1 MAESIRIV
9 MNKEDLQP
17 LADEV
22 KELKGTSDSITLAQM
37 ENELSMANNEIDAQA
52 ELLQQIITVL
62 EGKEKPTFVLE
73 VTKTDG
79 ITTLTVT
86 DAEGV
91 KTATIEDGEPGPA
104 GEAATITGAT
114 ASVDANIGTP
124 SVTVT
129 AGGTATARS
138 FDFAFKN
145 LKGAKGDPGVG
156 TPGDPGERGS
166 SVLRITTAPSSYTTA
181 TGGFT
186 PRHRV
191 SLSTVKTQSKADKVI
206 IGDTVL
212 YSYYTYPVGYV
223 DSSYVY
229 LGTPVSIRGATG
241 KAPVLGTDYFTEADK
256 AEIVTSAI
264 AAMPTFTLIGT
275 DANDVTHTW
284 TLYGVEA

>member
-114 ASVDANIGTP
+114 ATVDANVGTP

-129 AGGTATARS
+129 SGGTATARS

-145 LKGAKGDPGVG
+145 LRGED
-156 TPGDPGERGS
+156 GERGTGILK
-166 SVLRITTAPSSYTTA
+166 VTTSPTAYTT
-181 TGGFT
+181 TVGGFT
-186 PRHRV
+186 PTYFIP
-191 SLSTVKTQSKADKVI
+191 LSTVKTQAKVDKVL
-206 IGDTVL
+206 IGDTL
-212 YSYYTYPVGYV
+212 GYSYYLYPIGYV
-223 DSSYVY
+223 DDSYVY
-229 LGTPVSIRGATG
+229 LGARTSIRGANGTT
-241 KAPVLGTDYFTEADK
+241 PVFGTDYFTKADK
-256 AEIVTSAI
+256 AEMVAATK
-264 AAMPTFTLIGT
+264 AAMPIFTLVGT
-275 DANDVTHTW
+275 DLNDVTHTYV
-284 TLYGVEA
+284 LYGYQSGV